1 MPWIIGVLGNTVT
14 SLLVT
19 LVILLITIL
28 IGWQLVL
35 LIEWIMSRK
44 A

>member
-1 MPWIIGVLGNTVT
+1 MPWIIGILGIPAA
-14 SLLVT
+14 SLVVT
-19 LVILLITIL
+19 LIILLITIL